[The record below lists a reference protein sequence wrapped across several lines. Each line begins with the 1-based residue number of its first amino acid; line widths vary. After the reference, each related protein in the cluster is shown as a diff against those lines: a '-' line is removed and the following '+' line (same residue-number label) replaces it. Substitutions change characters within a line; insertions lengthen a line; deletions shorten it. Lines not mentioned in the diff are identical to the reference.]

1 MTKSQAKLK
10 AELMER
16 YSEQLDKLLE
26 KSQGIEDFGEME
38 EAVSEFAEQTLP
50 QTLSEVQASKGFS
63 PSLSK
68 VSKASQK

>member
-10 AELMER
+10 AELLQR

-26 KSQGIEDFGEME
+26 KSQGIEDFAEME
-38 EAVSEFAEQTLP
+38 EAVSAFVEQTLP
-50 QTLSEVQASKGFS
+50 QTLSEVQASKEFS
-63 PSLSK
+63 PSVSK

>member
-10 AELMER
+10 AELLQR

-26 KSQGIEDFGEME
+26 KSQGIEDFAEME
-38 EAVSEFAEQTLP
+38 EAVSAFAEQTLP
-50 QTLSEVQASKGFS
+50 QTLSEVQASKDFS
-63 PSLSK
+63 PSVSK

>member
-10 AELMER
+10 AELLQR

-26 KSQGIEDFGEME
+26 KSQGIEDFAEME
-38 EAVSEFAEQTLP
+38 EAVSAFAEQTLL
-50 QTLSEVQASKGFS
+50 QTLSEVQASKDFS
-63 PSLSK
+63 PSVSK